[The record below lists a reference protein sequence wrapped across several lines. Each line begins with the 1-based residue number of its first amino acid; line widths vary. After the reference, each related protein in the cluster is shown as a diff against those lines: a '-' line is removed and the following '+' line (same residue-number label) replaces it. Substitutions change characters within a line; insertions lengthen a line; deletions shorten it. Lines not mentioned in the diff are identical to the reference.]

1 MNLRRATAL
10 TVTALAATAL
20 AGCDNGPSV
29 SQTRE
34 FGTFTELEVSGDID
48 LDIRLLNRPEPGL
61 RITAGEK
68 AIDRITTELVGDTL
82 RVSTKSRGLT
92 IGPDP
97 LGDVSVSLGVPALV
111 GLQVDGSAGVMLSG
125 LSAKAF
131 ELRVDGSGEVQA
143 RGRVDDLELE
153 VDGSA
158 DTDLRDLA
166 TQNAI
171 VRIDGSG
178 DTQLRVARSLELVLE
193 GSGNVVYRGRPSV
206 SSRLEG
212 SGDVRQVDR

>member
-1 MNLRRATAL
+1 MRRP
-10 TVTALAATAL
+10 LAAVML
-20 AGCDNGPSV
+20 AAAVLGGCAHGPSV

-34 FGTFTELEVSGDID
+34 SGTFTQLEVSGDVS
-48 LDIRLLNRPEPGL
+48 LDVRLFNRPEPGV
-61 RITAGEK
+61 RITAGQE
-68 AIDRITTELVGDTL
+68 AIDRIRTEVSDDTL
-82 RVSTKSRGLT
+82 MISTKSRGLT

-97 LGDVSVSLGVPALV
+97 LGDVSVSLGVPALA
-111 GLQVDGSAGVMLSG
+111 GLRVNGSADVTLSG

-131 ELRVDGSGEVQA
+131 ELRVSGSGKVQA

-158 DTDLRDLA
+158 DLNLRDLA
-166 TQNAI
+166 TQAAN

-178 DTQLRVARSLELVLE
+178 ETDLRVARSLELVLE
-193 GSGNVVYRGRPSV
+193 GSGDVTYRGRPSV

-212 SGDVRQVDR
+212 SGDVRQLDG